1 MGIRATDNYKKF
13 RTNQNEQFY
22 VQHVGIGIGNI
33 VKKEHKKK
41 LKNWTNLDPNCHR
54 MMYIPKENIES
65 TQFEFLHPTYTKSTI
80 RVILRS
86 SDDAKH
92 GYNENN
98 PKIIYQHIPRQV
110 NNIRLEPPTTAFLTS
125 SNPTQPTQITAY
137 HRHRRQPHNQTTYYH
152 PYPRSLPR
160 DNILYIP
167 PRQSKLSSKY
177 NHKGLQNTTT
187 TNFNDNRRKK
197 KEIHIPGMIP
207 FTLTPIFKQ

>member
-54 MMYIPKENIES
+54 MIYIPKENIES

-137 HRHRRQPHNQTTYYH
+137 HRHRRQPHNQTTYY
-152 PYPRSLPR
+152 PLSRSLPR

-167 PRQSKLSSKY
+167 PRQSNY
-177 NHKGLQNTTT
+177 HQNIITKDYKIQQLRISMTI
-187 TNFNDNRRKK
+187 DVRKK
-197 KEIHIPGMIP
+197 K
-207 FTLTPIFKQ
+207 FIFLE